1 MIGRKS
7 YVEDGTF
14 DCDYGQNIHRVLGVG
29 ILYVSVSICLPLAYR
44 GSTHRIGNW
53 VLEVARTEDYTH
65 MNVFYMSPNKYLTM
79 MVKVEE
85 RAGLALRNIITMVVQ
100 QCALDQSLAS

>member
-1 MIGRKS
+1 
-7 YVEDGTF
+7 
-14 DCDYGQNIHRVLGVG
+14 
-29 ILYVSVSICLPLAYR
+29 
-44 GSTHRIGNW
+44 
-53 VLEVARTEDYTH
+53 